1 MADECVL
8 LLAPLG
14 VVHQAGGDAR
24 RLLGVEPRRLIGV
37 GIGDLVRPAD
47 RKALFE
53 SMRNAVLRRTPG
65 TVRCAPAIRTPV
77 SAVDFEL
84 VPRFGGSGVESWVVR
99 AREAAG
105 APPAAAPAP
114 ADAVAPAVEHV
125 DVGDASGLRSWAIQ
139 RGLRAGE
146 FDLDLQPIV
155 SVSDRETVGYEALVR
170 WTRPGLGRV
179 PASQFLPAVE
189 EAGLMSE
196 LGLRVLDLAVQR
208 LSLWSVTNPT
218 RELSVNV
225 SPTELLRPGFVED
238 VASIVQN
245 GRIDPR
251 RLTLEFAF
259 KPIKADQAELSHVM
273 QRLHKV
279 AGVKLA
285 IDDYA
290 APGMYSPANVLPVDV
305 LKFDRSI
312 TDAIT
317 RSPDHRVL
325 LGSLVALVRSAG
337 REVVATGVESD
348 AQIHAVAG
356 IGIEY
361 AQGYLLGLPEPVDPS
376 AAAAA
381 RSAAA
386 AAPSPAPTALPAPPP
401 LSPLRPPRAVP
412 LPRTTPERIVAG
424 PVRPTAPAA
433 PRRRPTWPPPEPV
446 PVAPAARAPQP
457 TVPPPPATPRPGVPL
472 PSWPVVPAATAPA
485 PDPAPSPAPDPEPAV
500 AEVDPSPIS
509 GLRLVP
515 NDATG
520 RGLVFERPDGR
531 WSFRVIGP
539 DGEPVAEGAAR
550 GYPSRGEARRVVEQ
564 LLGGAFDG
572 PVEDLR

>member
-24 RLLGVEPRRLIGV
+24 RILGVEPRRLVGV
-37 GIGDLVRPAD
+37 GIVDLVRPLD
-47 RKALFE
+47 RERLFE
-53 SMRNAVLRRTPG
+53 AMRTAVLRHSTAS
-65 TVRCAPAIRTPV
+65 VRCRPAIRSSV
-77 SAVDFEL
+77 AAIDL
-84 VPRFGGSGVESWVVR
+84 DLQPRFAGARVDSWVVR
-99 AREAAG
+99 VRETTG
-105 APPAAAPAP
+105 ATAAADLR
-114 ADAVAPAVEHV
+114 DASASRLE
-125 DVGDASGLRSWAIQ
+125 VGDPSGLRSWAIR

-155 SVSDRETVGYEALVR
+155 SVIDRETVGYEALVR

-189 EAGLMSE
+189 AAGLMSE
-196 LGLRVLDLAVQR
+196 LGIQVLDLAVQR
-208 LSLWSVTNPT
+208 LSLWAVTNPA

-225 SPTELLRPGFVED
+225 SPTELLRPSFVED
-238 VASIVQN
+238 VADIVEN
-245 GRIDPR
+245 GRIDPQ

-259 KPIKADQAELSHVM
+259 NPIKADQEELAHVM
-273 QRLHKV
+273 QRLHHV

-325 LGSLVALVRSAG
+325 LGTLVALVRSAG
-337 REVVATGVESD
+337 RQVVATGVESD
-348 AQIHAVAG
+348 AQIQAVAG
-356 IGIEY
+356 IGIEF
-361 AQGYLLGLPEPVDPS
+361 AQGYLLGLPEPVDPVSPAIS
-376 AAAAA
+376 A
-381 RSAAA
+381 SAFDG
-386 AAPSPAPTALPAPPP
+386 AAPLD
-401 LSPLRPPRAVP
+401 LG
-412 LPRTTPERIVAG
+412 PERIVAV
-424 PVRPTAPAA
+424 PA
-433 PRRRPTWPPPEPV
+433 PRLVSRAALRQPTWPPPESAPA
-446 PVAPAARAPQP
+446 VAPAARAPSP
-457 TVPPPPATPRPGVPL
+457 TTPPPPAGAPRPSVNL
-472 PSWPVVPAATAPA
+472 PGWPMMPAATAA
-485 PDPAPSPAPDPEPAV
+485 AREPEIVVSAEV
-500 AEVDPSPIS
+500 AEEESPIA

-515 NDATG
+515 DGATG
-520 RGLVFERPDGR
+520 RGVVYERPDGR

-539 DGEPVAEGAAR
+539 DGEAVAEGASR
-550 GYPSRGEARRVVEQ
+550 GYSSRSESRRTVEQ

>member
-24 RLLGVEPRRLIGV
+24 RILGVEPRRLVGV
-37 GIGDLVRPAD
+37 GIVDLVRPHD
-47 RKALFE
+47 RERLFE
-53 SMRNAVLRRTPG
+53 AMRAAVLRRT
-65 TVRCAPAIRTPV
+65 TASVRCRPAIRSTV
-77 SAVDFEL
+77 AAIDMDLE
-84 VPRFGGSGVESWVVR
+84 PRFTGTRVGSWVVR
-99 AREAAG
+99 VRETTGPGAAEPRDVPG
-105 APPAAAPAP
+105 GRI
-114 ADAVAPAVEHV
+114 
-125 DVGDASGLRSWAIQ
+125 DVGDPSGLRSWAIQ

-155 SVSDRETVGYEALVR
+155 HVSDRETVGYEALVR

-189 EAGLMSE
+189 AAGLMSE
-196 LGLRVLDLAVQR
+196 LGLQVLDLAVQR
-208 LSLWSVTNPT
+208 LSLWAVTNPT

-238 VASIVQN
+238 VSGIVEN
-245 GRIDPR
+245 GRIDPQ

-259 KPIKADQAELSHVM
+259 NPIKADQEELAHVM
-273 QRLHKV
+273 QRLHRV

-317 RSPDHRVL
+317 RSSDHRVL
-325 LGSLVALVRSAG
+325 LGTLVALVRSAG
-337 REVVATGVESD
+337 RQVVATGVESD
-348 AQIHAVAG
+348 AQIEAVAG
-356 IGIEY
+356 IGIDF
-361 AQGYLLGLPEPVDPS
+361 AQGYLLGLPEPVGPVSPAAS
-376 AAAAA
+376 AIDG
-381 RSAAA
+381 
-386 AAPSPAPTALPAPPP
+386 AAPLV
-401 LSPLRPPRAVP
+401 LE
-412 LPRTTPERIVAG
+412 PERISAG
-424 PVRPTAPAA
+424 PA
-433 PRRRPTWPPPEPV
+433 PRLVSRAPVRRPTWPPAEPA
-446 PVAPAARAPQP
+446 PAVAPAARAPSP
-457 TVPPPPATPRPGVPL
+457 TVPPPPAGTPRPAAPTAPDSTPAPSSPL
-472 PSWPVVPAATAPA
+472 PGWPVMPAATAPA
-485 PDPAPSPAPDPEPAV
+485 PEPVPATAV
-500 AEVDPSPIS
+500 AEVAESSPIA

-515 NDATG
+515 DDATG
-520 RGLVFERPDGR
+520 RGVVFERPDGR

-539 DGEPVAEGAAR
+539 DGEPVAEGASR
-550 GYPSRGEARRVVEQ
+550 GYSSRSEARRVVEQ

-572 PVEDLR
+572 PVEDLRE